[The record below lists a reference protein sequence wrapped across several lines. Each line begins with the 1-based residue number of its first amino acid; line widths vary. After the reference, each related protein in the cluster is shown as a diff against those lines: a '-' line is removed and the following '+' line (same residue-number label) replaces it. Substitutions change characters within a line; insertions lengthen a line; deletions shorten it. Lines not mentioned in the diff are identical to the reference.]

1 MAPLIPYYVTAYDKG
16 LINNVKPA
24 WIPDEAFS
32 TLENAFCYRGRIL
45 KREGLQLLGRL
56 RRTFANTSVGN
67 SGASPWTFDILA
79 SEAIKGSITHITNFN
94 PGAVTTGE
102 PHNLVTGQEVI
113 ISGVGGMTQV
123 NGQTFTITNTGA
135 NSFTIGVD
143 TTAYGVYTSGGI
155 WADATEPNAEV
166 EPGSVVITIQAGPD
180 IIFTDL
186 GTGILTSATPGNS
199 GVINYITGV
208 VMLIHTAGAGVPTV
222 VSFNYFPS
230 LPVMGIMRQ
239 ETQLLNDDP
248 TMWFDQKYA
257 YVRQTLGFNEY
268 APGTT
273 WSGSD
278 SDFFWGCNYRG
289 ANPYDK
295 LLFVTNFFLQT
306 SPALSD
312 PIRYT
317 LAPPSAPAWT
327 DLTPL
332 AVTATDSIFQARL
345 IVAYYN
351 RLLLLNT
358 WEGTTGGGV
367 AMAKNYQNRCRFC
380 TRFESPVLAA
390 NWATNV
396 FGKGGVIDA
405 PTNEQIVNCMF
416 VKNVLI
422 VQFEQTT
429 WQLTYIGEYGLPFI
443 WERVSADFGS
453 ESTFSAV
460 LYENQMLSV
469 GDKAITASN
478 AIGCQ
483 RIDLD
488 IPDQV
493 FDFKNTNFGVKRVW
507 GVRDYQ
513 KEVIYWNYPDAQTEA
528 SNNEPLT
535 FPNKVLLYNYRNN
548 TWAIFR
554 DSVTAFGT
562 YQLEDDDTASWDSLV
577 ITWDDNDE
585 TWGDVT
591 GDSRFPAIVSGN
603 QQGFVHAY
611 AYIDPDQ
618 PSLTIEGIDLT
629 VSPISIKS
637 VNHNLQPSEV
647 ILLSG
652 MNFLDGTPL
661 APVTSNLNGAIF
673 GVKIVDKDNFT
684 LMKWDFTLNQ
694 YVQNQADWTPPVT
707 PMSTATY
714 VGGGEITLYPKL
726 DVQTKDINVFQ
737 DKGLQT
743 KLAYIDFLCLPYING
758 LFTVSLE
765 LNSSQGLQS
774 AAIGNLDEGNQNVSI
789 DPNPDFYTTTSEYAW
804 FRFFA
809 TLSCQ
814 YFRIGM
820 TYNDGLMNTATTHI
834 TPFTLYGIT
843 AYVRPGGK
851 TPFA

>member
-1 MAPLIPYYVTAYDKG
+1 MSSLIPYYVTAYDKG

-32 TLENAFCYRGRIL
+32 TLENAFCFRGRIL

-56 RRTFANTSVGN
+56 RRVFTGVSIGN
-67 SGASPWTFDILA
+67 SGASPWTFNLFAVAVIVPP
-79 SEAIKGSITHITNFN
+79 ITDTNK
-94 PGAVTTGE
+94 E
-102 PHNLVTGQEVI
+102 L
-113 ISGVGGMTQV
+113 
-123 NGQTFTITNTGA
+123 
-135 NSFTIGVD
+135 
-143 TTAYGVYTSGGI
+143 
-155 WADATEPNAEV
+155 
-166 EPGSVVITIQAGPD
+166 EPGSVIITIQAGPD
-180 IIFTDL
+180 IVFTDQGN
-186 GTGILTSATPGNS
+186 GTLTSPTPGNS
-199 GVINYITGV
+199 GIINYITGDIT
-208 VMLIHTAGAGVPTV
+208 LTHTAGAGVATIA
-222 VSFNYFPS
+222 SFNYFPS
-230 LPVMGIMRQ
+230 LPVMGIWRQ

-248 TMWFDQKYA
+248 TLWFDQKYA
-257 YVRQTLGFNEY
+257 YVRQALGFNEY

-273 WSGSD
+273 WNGSD
-278 SDFFWGCNYRG
+278 SDFFWGFNYRG
-289 ANPYDK
+289 ANPFDK
-295 LLFVTNFFLQT
+295 LFFVTNFFIDV
-306 SPALSD
+306 SAPAAD

-317 LAPPSAPAWT
+317 LAPPAAPAWT
-327 DLTPL
+327 ALTPL
-332 AVTATDSIFQARL
+332 AITATDSLYQARL
-345 IVAYYN
+345 IIAYYN

-358 WEGTTGGGV
+358 WEGKTADGV
-367 AMAKNYQNRCRFC
+367 AGAKNYQNRCRFC
-380 TRFESPVLAA
+380 ARFESPIDPAS
-390 NWATNV
+390 WATDV

-405 PTNEQIVNCMF
+405 PTNEQIVSCMF
-416 VKNVLI
+416 VKNTLI

-429 WQLTYIGEYGLPFI
+429 WQLTYIGEYGLPFL

-453 ESTFSAV
+453 ESTFSSV
-460 LYENQMLSV
+460 LYENQMLSI

-478 AIGCQ
+478 AIGSE
-483 RIDLD
+483 RIDLE

-493 FDFKNTNFGVKRVW
+493 FNFKNTNFGVKRVW

-513 KEVIYWNYPDAQTEA
+513 KEVIYWNYPDAQTAASGTEA
-528 SNNEPLT
+528 LI

-562 YQLEDDDTASWDSLV
+562 YQLEDDDTATWDSIV

-585 TWGDVT
+585 TWGDIT

-618 PSLTIEGIDLT
+618 PSLTIEAIDLT

-647 ILLSG
+647 IQLSG
-652 MNFLDGTPL
+652 LIFMAGTPL
-661 APVTSNLNGAIF
+661 APVSTNLNGMIF

-684 LMKWDFTLNQ
+684 LMKWDFNLNQ
-694 YVQNQADWTPPVT
+694 YVQNQADWTPTVT
-707 PMSTATY
+707 PVSTATY

-726 DVQTKDINVFQ
+726 NVETKDINVFQ

-743 KLAYIDFLCLPYING
+743 KLSYIDFLCQPSKNGVFSVELDINA
-758 LFTVSLE
+758 
-765 LNSSQGLQS
+765 SQGLNS

-789 DPNPDFYTTTSEYAW
+789 DPNPDFYTTTSDYAW

-814 YFRIGM
+814 FFRIGM
-820 TYNDGLMNTATTHI
+820 TYNEALMNTALTHI